1 MANLP
6 RSASVTAAATLALLG
21 SITAFFIWGSIFLS
35 LLNAPTDDRGKH
47 LYQTHTAEFLLIA
60 VVPSA
65 LIALGIQTGIGL
77 FQLRGW
83 ARLAA
88 LIWASI
94 ALLFC
99 LVMIAFRPFETFYIP
114 ERFVTEFESFK
125 QLAAIASVFMLFPIS
140 VWWLFF
146 FRSKRVKMQF
156 LAANSGSSSQDPS
169 SGDKS

>member
-21 SITAFFIWGSIFLS
+21 SITAFFIWGSIFCEFAGRS
-35 LLNAPTDDRGKH
+35 HGYYWGRDLNRTNNMGH
-47 LYQTHTAEFLLIA
+47 SWLIA

-114 ERFVTEFESFK
+114 ERFVTELNLSNN
-125 QLAAIASVFMLFPIS
+125 
-140 VWWLFF
+140 W
-146 FRSKRVKMQF
+146 R
-156 LAANSGSSSQDPS
+156 PS
-169 SGDKS
+169 YCFHAVPY